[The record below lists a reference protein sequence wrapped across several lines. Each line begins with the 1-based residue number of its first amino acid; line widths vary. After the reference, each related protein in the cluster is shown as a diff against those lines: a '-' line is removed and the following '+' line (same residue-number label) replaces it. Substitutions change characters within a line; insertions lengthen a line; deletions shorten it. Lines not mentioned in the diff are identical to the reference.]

1 MSNKSIVAFVAGA
14 AIGAYG
20 TWTYAKKYFNDM
32 IDETVKKYS
41 ACEAEDQPKIESK
54 PETEEEED
62 EPAEEED
69 SDPEK
74 TKYHKAVKEY
84 AKTKDESK
92 KGPYIIDADEFRDGT
107 MDTCVTYSYF
117 EDGVVTDE
125 YDNIVEDVDEAIG
138 EDFVNHFDDD
148 DVVYVRNEERRCD
161 YEILREGFTYN
172 DPPQTEE

>member
-20 TWTYAKKYFNDM
+20 AWTYAKKYFNDM

-54 PETEEEED
+54 NENEEED
-62 EPAEEED
+62 ESEAEED
-69 SDPEK
+69 SDPER
-74 TKYHKAVKEY
+74 TKYHKAVNEY
-84 AKTKDESK
+84 AKPEESKK

-125 YDNIVEDVDEAIG
+125 FDNIVEDVDEAIG

-148 DVVYVRNEERRCD
+148 DTVYVRNEERHCD
-161 YEILREGFTYN
+161 YEIIREGVYYN